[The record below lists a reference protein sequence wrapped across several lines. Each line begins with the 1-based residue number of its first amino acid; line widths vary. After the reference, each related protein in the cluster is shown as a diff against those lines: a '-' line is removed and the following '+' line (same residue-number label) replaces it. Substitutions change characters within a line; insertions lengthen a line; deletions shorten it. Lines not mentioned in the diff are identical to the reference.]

1 MRRAAVV
8 LPLVLLAGCT
18 STVAGSASPAP
29 TTEAPSSSSA
39 GATASSTPQATED
52 LTELRTQ
59 VDELYLG
66 LFASSGTSLQS
77 VVDYYVAH
85 NHPQFTYTSAEC
97 LTFFQGLGYTDA
109 YRLSYAP
116 DVDAIEPDPGWQV
129 PDGRYA
135 GLEPDGDTYLVPVE
149 VRETDIGYAADF
161 EADVHVTVLDGEAYF
176 FQPCEQ

>member
-8 LPLVLLAGCT
+8 LPLLLLTACT
-18 STVAGSASPAP
+18 STVTGSATPAP
-29 TTEAPSSSSA
+29 TTGAPSSSSA
-39 GATASSTPQATED
+39 GPTATSTPEESDD
-52 LTELRTQ
+52 LTELRAQ

-66 LFASSGTSLQS
+66 LFASSGSSLQS

-85 NHPQFTYTSAEC
+85 NHPQFAYTAAEC

-109 YRLSYAP
+109 YRLSYTP
-116 DVDAIEPDPGWQV
+116 DVDAIAPDPGWQV

-135 GLEPDGDTYLVPVE
+135 GLVPDGETYLVPVE
-149 VRETDIGYAADF
+149 VRETDTGYAADF
-161 EADVHVTVLDGEAYF
+161 EADVHVTQLDGEVYF

>member
-8 LPLVLLAGCT
+8 LPLLLLAGCT
-18 STVAGSASPAP
+18 STVAGTASPAP
-29 TTEAPSSSSA
+29 TTGAPSSSSA
-39 GATASSTPQATED
+39 GATASSTPEVPEGLA
-52 LTELRTQ
+52 ELRDQ
-59 VDELYLG
+59 VDDLYLG
-66 LFASSGTSLQS
+66 LFASSGASLQS

-85 NHPQFTYTSAEC
+85 NHPQFAYTGAEC

-109 YRLSYAP
+109 YQLSYTPDLEEIAP
-116 DVDAIEPDPGWQV
+116 DPDWQV

-135 GLEPDGDTYLVPVE
+135 GLAPDGDTYLVPVE
-149 VRETDIGYAADF
+149 VRETDTGYDAGF